1 MADQDAPKAQ
11 LVPLNPKVK
20 AALARA
26 NALTPEQRKS
36 IARKAAMHRWEADI
50 PTATHEGEFPLGNT
64 TISAA
69 VLPNKK
75 RIITQ
80 ATFLRA
86 LGRSRSPKAGTGVLS
101 TVDGLPFF
109 LQAEVLKPFISDEL
123 IMSTTPI
130 FYHMMEGGRG
140 VGYDAVLLPNVAEVY
155 LAFRDWCFKEYGE
168 IPKRYARYTH
178 IITQCDILMRGL
190 ARVGI
195 IALVDEATGYQ
206 QDRAKNALVEILED
220 FVAKEL
226 RKWVKTFPDEFYE
239 QICRLRGWKLNDINK
254 RPVIFSQIT
263 NNLIY
268 RRLAPGVLK
277 ELHKLTP
284 KIEGDK
290 RGRRRN
296 KLFQRLTEDIGHPR
310 LRELIA
316 SEITLMR
323 IFDDGDWEGFKKA
336 VNRAI
341 PVYGDLPLFDEVDSA
356 QESSLMI
363 TT

>member
-1 MADQDAPKAQ
+1 MTEQDAPQ
-11 LVPLNPKVK
+11 VEILEDNPKVR

-26 NALTPEQRKS
+26 KSLTPEQRKA
-36 IARKAAMHRWEADI
+36 IARKAAQYRWEADI
-50 PTATHEGEFPLGNT
+50 PTATHEGEFPLGDS

-109 LQAEVLKPFISDEL
+109 LQAEVLKPFIDEEL
-123 IMSTTPI
+123 MMSTTPV
-130 FYHMMEGGRG
+130 FYHTISGGRG
-140 VGYDAVLLPNVAEVY
+140 VGYDAQLLPKVCEVY
-155 LAFRDWCFKEYGE
+155 LKYRDSLLAGGRA
-168 IPKRYARYTH
+168 IPTKYEH
-178 IITQCDILMRGL
+178 IIVACDILMRGL

-195 IALVDEATGYQ
+195 IALVDEATGFQ
-206 QDRAKNALVEILED
+206 KDRAKTALIEILED

-277 ELHKLTP
+277 ELHRLTP